1 MLLTYVKKSSNLY
14 LTAKEELNM
23 ANEIV
28 KYGNALNSV
37 AFRKFNAREMNLFFS
52 IVSRMRDKG
61 TRKVTFTFDELK
73 ELSKYKQ
80 HGSKFN
86 QDLKSTYNKMLSL
99 NMWYEE
105 ADVAGAWVLF
115 TGFKIN
121 FEKNEATISINPEL
135 QPVLNNIA
143 SWTRFGLEQFASL
156 RSTYAKTMF
165 RLLKQYRVL
174 GRREFT
180 MEEFRALLD
189 VPKSYGSD
197 AINRRVLKPIKEEL
211 SPIFAGLSV
220 RKKRGGRGGKV
231 VGYIFTW
238 KPEHK
243 NKDDFKK
250 SDFWEESN
258 AINNIQNNPELS
270 TDEKFRAIDK
280 VKGRRLGV
288 SAKLHSDIQ
297 NAQDLRN
304 LMHNLLNKN

>member
-1 MLLTYVKKSSNLY
+1 VLIIS
-14 LTAKEELNM
+14 
-23 ANEIV
+23 NEIV

-61 TRKVTFTFDELK
+61 TKKVTFTFDELK

-80 HGSKFN
+80 HGSKFKE
-86 QDLKSTYNKMLSL
+86 DLKSTYNKMISL
-99 NMWYEE
+99 NMWYDEGN
-105 ADVAGAWVLF
+105 VAGAWVLF
-115 TGFKIN
+115 TGFKLD
-121 FEKNEATISINPEL
+121 FDKNEATISVNPEL
-135 QPVLNNIA
+135 QPVLNKIA
-143 SWTRFGLEQFASL
+143 SWTRFGLEQFANL

-165 RLLKQYRVL
+165 RLLKQYRVV
-174 GRREFT
+174 GRREFS

-189 VPKSYGSD
+189 VPSSY
-197 AINRRVLKPIKEEL
+197 RVNKIDERIIKPIKEEL

-231 VGYIFTW
+231 VGYVFTW
-238 KPEHK
+238 KPEPK

-250 SDFWEESN
+250 SEYWEESN
-258 AINNIQNNPELS
+258 AINNIKNNPEL
-270 TDEKFRAIDK
+270 TDNEKFRAIDK

-288 SAKLHSDIQ
+288 SAKLHSDLK
-297 NAQDLRN
+297 NAKDLKN

>member
-1 MLLTYVKKSSNLY
+1 MS
-14 LTAKEELNM
+14 
-23 ANEIV
+23 NEIV

-37 AFRKFNAREMNLFFS
+37 AFRKFNAREMDLFFS
-52 IVSRMRDKG
+52 IVSRMRDQG

-73 ELSKYKQ
+73 KLSKYKQ
-80 HGSKFN
+80 HGSMLRK
-86 QDLKSTYNKMLSL
+86 DLENTYSKMLSL
-99 NMWYEE
+99 NMWYQEGN
-105 ADVAGAWVLF
+105 DSGAWVLF
-115 TGFKIN
+115 TGFKIKGD
-121 FEKNEATISINPEL
+121 EGTATISINPEL
-135 QPVLNNIA
+135 QSVLNHIA
-143 SWTRFGLEQFASL
+143 KWTRFGLEQFANL

-165 RLLKQYRVL
+165 RLLKQYRIV
-174 GRREFT
+174 GRREFS

-189 VPKSYGSD
+189 VPKSYSVSD
-197 AINRRVLKPIKEEL
+197 IDKVVLKPIKEEL
-211 SPIFAGLSV
+211 SPIFAGLAV

-250 SDFWEESN
+250 SDYWEETN
-258 AINNIQNNPELS
+258 AINNIKNNPELS

-288 SAKLHSDIQ
+288 SAKLHSDVN
-297 NAQDLRN
+297 NAQDLRK